1 MMVWSVT
8 LESPLETKEIQPDH
22 PKEISPEYAL
32 EGLMLNLLKLQHFGH
47 VMRRADSLE
56 NTLTLGKIEG
66 GRRRGGQGGQGGL
79 AAVHGVARSQT
90 RLSD

>member
-8 LESPLETKEIQPDH
+8 FESPLETKEIQPDH

-32 EGLMLNLLKLQHFGH
+32 EGLVLNLKLQHFGH
-47 VMRRADSLE
+47 LMRRADSLE
-56 NTLTLGKIEG
+56 NILTSGKIEG
-66 GRRRGGQGGQGGL
+66 GKRRGGQGGL
-79 AAVHGVARSQT
+79 AAVHGVAKSQT